1 MTIAIH
7 LTPYRLSR
15 LAIYAERDAAI
26 EALLRAAPAGLTTGQ
41 LTALTGL
48 GYEALQHALNRL
60 EAHGPG
66 PLYLAVTLCFLYHL
80 SSLLWVTVARLVLV
94 ALAGPLLLGVGR
106 CV

>member
-1 MTIAIH
+1 MMTIAIH

-41 LTALTGL
+41 LTALTWL

-60 EAHGPG
+60 ERRG
-66 PLYLAVTLCFLYHL
+66 VMLCEDDQRRISIF
-80 SSLLWVTVARLVLV
+80 TE
-94 ALAGPLLLGVGR
+94 
-106 CV
+106 

>member
-1 MTIAIH
+1 MMTIAIH

-60 EAHGPG
+60 ERRGV
-66 PLYLAVTLCFLYHL
+66 LLCEDDERRISIY
-80 SSLLWVTVARLVLV
+80 TE
-94 ALAGPLLLGVGR
+94 
-106 CV
+106 